1 MNPLK
6 YKDYL
11 GSVEY
16 DLDGGYLHGKILLI
30 DDCIIY
36 DGQTVDELKTAFENA
51 VDEYL
56 AFCQEIGK
64 SPNKSYS
71 GTFNIR
77 IPPELHKAYS
87 KQAILS
93 GTNLNALITKALMQY
108 QTVMS

>member
-1 MNPLK
+1 MTPLK

-30 DDCIIY
+30 DDCIMY
-36 DGQTVDELKTAFENA
+36 DGQTIDELKKAFENA

-56 AFCQEIGK
+56 ILCQEIGK
-64 SPNKSYS
+64 TPDKSYS

-87 KQAILS
+87 KQALLN
-93 GTNLNALITKALMQY
+93 GTTLNTLITKALMQY
-108 QTVMS
+108 QGI